1 MQNNTDTMTL
11 QKCLFCTV
19 KVPVLR
25 CNIGSFAT
33 QNNPYCKALI
43 TNTLHHIT
51 DIAVRLHLFTLF
63 TPFLSI
69 H

>member
-1 MQNNTDTMTL
+1 MTL

-43 TNTLHHIT
+43 TNLLRHST
-51 DIAVRLHLFTLF
+51 DTAVRLHLFTLF
-63 TPFLSI
+63 IPILSI